1 MNIPNNLPASPAE
14 PSHELPIKV
23 LVVDDQILFREG
35 LISLVRS
42 TTDFEAVGGAGSVH
56 EGIEQ
61 ALALKPDII
70 LMDFS
75 LPDGTGLDATS
86 AILRV
91 LPDCKIIF
99 LTVYET
105 DQNLFAALRM
115 GAKGYMLK
123 NVSSSDLLASM
134 RALKRGEKA
143 ISRQMM
149 SSVLDEFSRIQ
160 PMKKDRKEN
169 LLDRLSPREMDVLRE
184 LEQDATNMQI
194 AQRLFLSENTVKHHI
209 RSIFDKL
216 EVDNRREAVA
226 FVRQNSFG
234 PRLTNS

>member
-1 MNIPNNLPASPAE
+1 MNTPGRPGGAPQR
-14 PSHELPIKV
+14 V
-23 LVVDDQILFREG
+23 LVIDDQILFREG
-35 LISLVRS
+35 LISLMRT

-61 ALALKPDII
+61 ALELKPDII

-86 AILRV
+86 VIMRY

-105 DQNLFAALRM
+105 DENLFAALRM

-123 NVSSSDLLASM
+123 DVTSSDLLASL
-134 RALKRGEKA
+134 RALNRGEKA
-143 ISRQMM
+143 ISRLMM
-149 SSVLDEFSRIQ
+149 SSVLDEFSRTQ
-160 PMKKDRKEN
+160 PVSTTSSEK
-169 LLDRLSPREMDVLRE
+169 LLARLSPREQDVLRE
-184 LEQDATNMQI
+184 LERDATNLQI

-209 RSIFDKL
+209 RNILDKL
-216 EVDNRREAVA
+216 EVENRREAVA
-226 FVRQNSFG
+226 FARRNALGVKSQNHAKD
-234 PRLTNS
+234 

>member
-1 MNIPNNLPASPAE
+1 MNTLNDQPERPQ
-14 PSHELPIKV
+14 KV
-23 LVVDDQILFREG
+23 LVIDDQILFREG

-42 TTDFEAVGGAGSVH
+42 TTDFEAVGYAGSVH

-61 ALALKPDII
+61 ALLHKPDII

-86 AILRV
+86 AIRSH

-105 DQNLFAALRM
+105 EENLFAALRI

-123 NVSSSDLLASM
+123 NVTSSDLLAGL
-134 RALKRGEKA
+134 RALSRGEKA

-149 SSVLDEFSRIQ
+149 SSVLDEFSRTL
-160 PMKKDRKEN
+160 PVSSAGREK
-169 LLDRLSPREMDVLRE
+169 LLSRLSPRELDVLHE
-184 LEQDATNMQI
+184 LEQDASNLQI

-209 RSIFDKL
+209 RNILDKL
-216 EVDNRREAVA
+216 EVENRREAIS
-226 FVRQNSFG
+226 FVRQNSVG
-234 PRLTNS
+234 ISL